1 MNSVAM
7 LQAVLDKAL
16 ADRDIAAQEL
26 RAAERLVQAAQTQA
40 SSLQSYR
47 VDYDQRWVSR
57 FRESGGPELLHCHRS
72 FGQRLDQVITLQTN
86 NAQQLGNRLNLARQS
101 VLAREQRVAAVR
113 KLMGRRQAEL
123 QKINANR
130 DQRNTDE
137 AAQRAHSH
145 RLSQQ

>member
-26 RAAERLVQAAQTQA
+26 RTAERLVQAAQTQA

-113 KLMGRRQAEL
+113 KLMARRQAEL